1 MRGKPVNG
9 IFAGFGNCYY
19 NGRMDHLFTPW
30 RRDYIQTT
38 KPDGCVFCNAIKMQ
52 DSEALVVHRA
62 EYSFVILNRYPYTNG
77 HLMVVPYEHVDTLE
91 ALTPA
96 TRAEMMELQTRAM
109 GVLRA
114 VYAPQ
119 GFNLGGNIG
128 SASGAGIAEHV
139 HLHVLPRWAGDTN
152 FMTAVGNTRI
162 LPELIEDTWK
172 RIQEKW
178 EK

>member
-1 MRGKPVNG
+1 
-9 IFAGFGNCYY
+9 
-19 NGRMDHLFTPW
+19 MDHLYTPW

-38 KPDGCVFCNAIKMQ
+38 KADGCVFCNAIKMQ
-52 DSEALVVHRA
+52 DSEALVVVRA

-91 ALTPA
+91 ALTQA

-128 SASGAGIAEHV
+128 SAAGAGIAEHV
-139 HLHVLPRWAGDTN
+139 HLHILPRWAGDTN

-178 EK
+178 DK